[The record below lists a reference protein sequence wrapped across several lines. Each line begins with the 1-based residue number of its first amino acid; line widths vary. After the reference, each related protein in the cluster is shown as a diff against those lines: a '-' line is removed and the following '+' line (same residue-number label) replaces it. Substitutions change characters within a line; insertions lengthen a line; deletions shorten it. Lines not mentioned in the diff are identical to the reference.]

1 MFTFRR
7 YFLIFLF
14 IFASC
19 GGGGLGGSLS
29 GGNSEGSDGSAGFT
43 DGPVDIPLPIAK
55 LEAPDVRKI
64 DVEVGGSGNITS
76 PLPTKNASTTTVTI
90 TGRAG
95 AIVNPATEPQVYILN
110 VETGEA
116 QTKTTNADGSFAT
129 FTVTGSIDTIVVAG
143 FDGTSLSVPV
153 FLKIAEGQ
161 YIWIL
166 TNSGSLINS
175 ALISSGATIYM
186 AANGSASSSL
196 TKATTKSADS
206 STSEVIALGIAG
218 TFSSKGVVGCAV
230 DEINT
235 DGTNLLVR
243 CDGTFYL
250 HDGTSTFNK
259 TCEVAGTIAEVDYR
273 DDGDGTLYAA
283 MATETSLVL
292 CNTATGAT
300 STLHTL
306 STCSAYQNIQL
317 NAESGDENISAG
329 FATKFQMEGGPGS
342 GIPGDDFG
350 DEMEEGDGSDDG
362 DGGGEEIPGDDDGSD
377 DALAT
382 FSVYADM
389 TGCSGGT
396 AGTILVN
403 DQGTVIA
410 MTTDSTTGAS
420 RQIIDTVTA
429 GDYRMTISKTV
440 LAAGGLAGWVDPTE
454 ASGLLEKNYDPA
466 TIVSSC
472 SSSFSSLATYTFGS
486 YFGENLIPDR
496 MPAASVTI
504 YDNGQRSGYTGYPDH
519 YAICSASETET
530 VYDAEIHDSAQI
542 TCYCANDESGN
553 GQLFAYCPNKMT
565 DATDPDG
572 SEVIQLTKDNEHCNA
587 NQNWTCEDSIVTI
600 DNSGSY
606 SQVRIIVPALDPRLS
621 GCLE

>member
-1 MFTFRR
+1 MVKKGRINVHMKIAEKL
-7 YFLIFLF
+7 FLIIFF
-14 IFASC
+14 VTFASC
-19 GGGGLGGSLS
+19 GGVQS
-29 GGNSEGSDGSAGFT
+29 GSDSANSDGAAGFT
-43 DGPVDIPLPIAK
+43 NGPVDIPVTIAK
-55 LEAPDVRKI
+55 LEAPDVGNI
-64 DVEVGGSGNITS
+64 DVEVGGASNMTT
-76 PLPTKNASTTTVTI
+76 PLLIKNASTTTVTI

-95 AIVNPATEPQVYILN
+95 AIVNPTTEPQVYILN
-110 VETGEA
+110 VETNEA
-116 QTKTTNADGSFAT
+116 QTKDTNADGSFAT

-143 FDGTSLSVPV
+143 FNGTSISVPV

-166 TNSGSLINS
+166 TNSDSLIS
-175 ALISSGATIYM
+175 SSLISSGSTIYM
-186 AANGSASSSL
+186 AANGSGLSSL
-196 TKATTKSADS
+196 TKAGTKSADS
-206 STSEVIALGIAG
+206 STSEIIALGIAG
-218 TFSSKGVVGCAV
+218 TFSSKGTVDCAV

-235 DGTNLLVR
+235 DSANLLVR

-259 TCEVAGTIAEVDYR
+259 SCEVAGTVIEVDYN

-283 MATETSLVL
+283 VATDTSIVL
-292 CNTATGAT
+292 CNTSTGVT

-306 STCSAYQNIQL
+306 STCSAYRNIQL
-317 NAESGDENISAG
+317 NAESGDDNISAG
-329 FATKFQMEGGPGS
+329 LETKYQEGGPGG

-350 DEMEEGDGSDDG
+350 DEMEEGDG
-362 DGGGEEIPGDDDGSD
+362 GGEEIPGDDSAD
-377 DALAT
+377 DQLAT

-403 DQGTVIA
+403 DQGAVIA
-410 MTTDSTTGAS
+410 MTTDSATGAS
-420 RQIIDTVTA
+420 RQIIDTIRN
-429 GDYRMTISKTV
+429 GDYRMTLSKTV
-440 LAAGGLAGWVDPTE
+440 LEAGGLAGWVDPTQV
-454 ASGLLEKNYDPA
+454 SGLLEKDYDPS
-466 TIVSSC
+466 TIVNFC
-472 SSSFSSLATYTFGS
+472 SSSFSSLAAYTISS
-486 YFGENLIPDR
+486 YYGENSIPER
-496 MPAASVTI
+496 MPATSLTI
-504 YDNGQRSGYTGYPDH
+504 YDNGQRSGYSGYPDH
-519 YAICSASETET
+519 YAICSASETNT

-542 TCYCANDESGN
+542 TCYCADDASGN

-572 SEVIQLTKDNEHCNA
+572 SEIIQLTKGNEHCNA

-606 SQVRIIVPALDPRLS
+606 PQVRIIVPALDPRLS